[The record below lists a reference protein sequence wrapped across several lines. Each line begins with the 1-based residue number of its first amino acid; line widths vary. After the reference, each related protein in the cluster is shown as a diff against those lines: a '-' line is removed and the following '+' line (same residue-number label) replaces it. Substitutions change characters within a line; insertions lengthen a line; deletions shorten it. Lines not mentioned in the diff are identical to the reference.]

1 MLSSERAWGSA
12 LMTTL
17 GGLLAWVVMSVCRVA
32 VLSVLLGACG
42 ATTSLPETK
51 ASTATEPAR
60 GPDCAEQPEIA
71 PNASFEE
78 TLRTVDAA
86 ASLAMYETA
95 VTQDPNDPALLWKL
109 ALAYESQER
118 WDAAATTFA
127 RAAVLQPTQTRYW
140 YRSGRAWIAQGAGGD
155 LEAYD
160 AAQEPLEKCVEVQ
173 PAFAECHYLLA
184 EAEEWLDHE
193 QLAADQYGLAIQKD
207 PTQPR
212 YYLRLAELYWSFRM
226 HREAE
231 TVLREGV
238 RFVPSSVANDPERCQ
253 IFAHLAR
260 AARQRR
266 DPAAELAAMAS
277 AEVLLDVASPEIL
290 LELGSNYALPEPP
303 AVLDEQ
309 RKQKAIVLLMRFSKR
324 VCRGSKALDYR
335 DSCEGASVLLQR
347 LGP

>member
-1 MLSSERAWGSA
+1 
-12 LMTTL
+12 
-17 GGLLAWVVMSVCRVA
+17 
-32 VLSVLLGACG
+32 
-42 ATTSLPETK
+42 
-51 ASTATEPAR
+51 
-60 GPDCAEQPEIA
+60 
-71 PNASFEE
+71 
-78 TLRTVDAA
+78 
-86 ASLAMYETA
+86 
-95 VTQDPNDPALLWKL
+95 
-109 ALAYESQER
+109 
-118 WDAAATTFA
+118 
-127 RAAVLQPTQTRYW
+127 
-140 YRSGRAWIAQGAGGD
+140 
-155 LEAYD
+155 
-160 AAQEPLEKCVEVQ
+160 VQ

-193 QLAADQYGLAIQKD
+193 QVAVDQYGLAIQKD

-253 IFAHLAR
+253 IFAQLAR

-290 LELGSNYALPEPP
+290 FELGSNYALPEPP